1 MYEILPHTFKQ
12 AEKIGVVI
20 KPSRYAKYKIDIFD
34 KQGNYLYSGGD
45 PKYSDYSHYIQTHG
59 KEYADE
65 RKRLYANRHRNET
78 IRGKLIK
85 FLLWE

>member
-1 MYEILPHTFKQ
+1 MYEILPRTFKQ
-12 AEKIGVVI
+12 AKKIDVVV
-20 KPSRYAKYKIDIFD
+20 KPSRYVKYKIDIFD
-34 KQGNYLYSGGD
+34 KEGKYLYSGGD

-59 KEYADE
+59 KEFADE

-78 IRGKLIK
+78 LRGKVIK